1 MILMSD
7 RVFSPDGV
15 EGDGSIHLN
24 HQTYPMK
31 QTFERNHSWMQ
42 TEFVVH
48 SFRHVDDTAMRT
60 ANVCC
65 RVRLTA
71 RPSNSADR
79 NAGLEH
85 TRSFSRNGRQLQR
98 KAKIDVRNGLEA
110 TVGRQRSG
118 GNSKSIAMATNAVAN
133 AGSEKCKV
141 AVLGTGLLGAKVA
154 ERLIHEGFE
163 VAVWNRTSEKC
174 AYLGEMGAK
183 CCVSAT
189 DALSY
194 CDVVLLYLSDVQA
207 IESTLFEE
215 ESALEALAGKCVVQM
230 GTIGPAESKRLLE
243 RTLTADAKYLEAP
256 VLGSLPEAIK
266 GTLLVMVG
274 AGEDP
279 NNYTAWPVLQA
290 LGQSPVYIGD
300 VGTAAAVKLALNQLI
315 ASLTVGFSTSLGLLQ
330 ANNVDVDKFMGILR
344 ESALYAPTFDKKL
357 QRMLD
362 REYSNPNFPTKH
374 LLKDINLFLGEA
386 ETASIDT
393 STLKGL
399 RAVVERTLDMGLA
412 DTDYSALHDGVT
424 KQ

>member
-1 MILMSD
+1 MSLG
-7 RVFSPDGV
+7 VFSPDGV
-15 EGDGSIHLN
+15 VGDGSVLLN
-24 HQTYPMK
+24 RKTYLMK
-31 QTFERNHSWMQ
+31 RTFERNRSWMQ
-42 TEFVVH
+42 TELEVD

-60 ANVCC
+60 ADVCC
-65 RVRLTA
+65 RVRLIA
-71 RPSNSADR
+71 RRSNSAAR
-79 NAGLEH
+79 KVGPVH
-85 TRSFSRNGRQLQR
+85 SSSFARNGRQLQR
-98 KAKIDVRNGLEA
+98 KAKADVRNGLEA
-110 TVGRQRSG
+110 TVGRRRSG
-118 GNSKSIAMATNAVAN
+118 RNSKCNAMATNAVVN
-133 AGSEKCKV
+133 AGSETCKV

-154 ERLIHEGFE
+154 ERLIHEGFD

-189 DALSY
+189 EALSY
-194 CDVVLLYLSDVQA
+194 CDVVLLYLSDAQA
-207 IESTLFEE
+207 IESTLFGE
-215 ESALEALAGKCVVQM
+215 ESAVEALAGKCVVQM

-243 RTLTADAKYLEAP
+243 RTLAADAKYLEAP
-256 VLGSLPEAIK
+256 VLGSLPEAMK

-279 NNYTAWPVLQA
+279 SNYTAWPVLQA
-290 LGQSPVYIGD
+290 LGQNPAYIGD

-330 ANNVDVDKFMGILR
+330 ANGVDVDEFMGILR

-374 LLKDINLFLGEA
+374 LLKDIDLFVGEA
-386 ETASIDT
+386 ETAGIDT

-399 RAVVERTLDMGLA
+399 RAVVQRTLDMGLA